1 MADPAA
7 PSPGSPRTSS
17 SDGPSTVDVSAV
29 LRSPGYVRLLLLA
42 AVLGVPVSAAAYLF
56 LYLMGVIQ
64 HWVFTDLPGQLG
76 FAAPPLWWPLPPLLI
91 SGVLVALA
99 ISRLPGGGGHSPADG
114 FHAGGTPPTQ
124 PNCPGSCWPR
134 WPVSGWVLWWDPR
147 TVDRPRCGPWHVR
160 GPPVPP

>member
-1 MADPAA
+1 MSDPAA
-7 PSPGSPRTSS
+7 PPAPGSPHAASP
-17 SDGPSTVDVSAV
+17 DGPSTVDVSAV
-29 LRSPGYVRLLLLA
+29 LRSPAYVRLLLLA

-64 HWVFTDLPGQLG
+64 RWVFTDLPGQLG

-114 FHAGGTPPTQ
+114 FHAGGTLPAPAEL
-124 PNCPGSCWPR
+124 PGILLAG
-134 WPVSGWVLWWDPR
+134 WPVSGWVLWWDLR
-147 TVDRPRCGPWHVR
+147 HR
-160 GPPVPP
+160 

>member
-7 PSPGSPRTSS
+7 ACSWLARRRIARWSI
-17 SDGPSTVDVSAV
+17 DGGCIRRAAPPA
-29 LRSPGYVRLLLLA
+29 YVRLLLLA

-56 LYLMGVIQ
+56 LYLMELIQ

-76 FAAPPLWWPLPPLLI
+76 FAAPPLWWPLPPLLV

-114 FHAGGTPPTQ
+114 FHAGGTPPG
-124 PNCPGSCWPR
+124 PAELPGILLAAGRSRAGCCDR
-134 WPVSGWVLWWDPR
+134 TRG
-147 TVDRPRCGPWHVR
+147 TVDRPRGRPWRVR